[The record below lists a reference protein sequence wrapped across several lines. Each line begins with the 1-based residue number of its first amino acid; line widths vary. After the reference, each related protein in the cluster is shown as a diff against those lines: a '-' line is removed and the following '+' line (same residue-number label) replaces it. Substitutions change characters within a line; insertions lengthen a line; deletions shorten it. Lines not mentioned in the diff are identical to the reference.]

1 MKIMPYGDRAVLAEF
16 EDLESTIA
24 AYASME
30 DSKPS
35 GVLGLV
41 PAARTV
47 LVSVDPER
55 IGLRALVDWI
65 NSLEVGTAAY
75 ADSKEVTIPIRYDGA
90 DLEEVAKILGR
101 STEALI
107 DWHLKTDWV
116 CAFIGFAPGFAYL
129 AGGGLS
135 VPRLETSRPEVP
147 RGSVALAGEFCGIYP
162 RNSPGGWRII
172 GTTEAEL
179 WDGELETPALITPRT
194 RVKFEAVSR

>member
-1 MKIMPYGDRAVLAEF
+1 MRIMPYGDRAVLAEF
-16 EDLESTIA
+16 DDLESTMA

-30 DSKPS
+30 DSRPDW
-35 GVLGLV
+35 VQGLV

-47 LVSVDPER
+47 LVSVDPNR

-65 NSLEVGTAAY
+65 NSLEETAPAKQ
-75 ADSKEVTIPIRYDGA
+75 DSRQVTIPIRYDGE
-90 DLEEVAKILGR
+90 DLGQVAELLGR

-107 DWHLKTDWV
+107 NWHLESNWV

-147 RGSVALAGEFCGIYP
+147 AGSVALAGEFCGIYP

-172 GTTEAEL
+172 GTTDAEL
-179 WDGELETPALITPRT
+179 WTGDPESPALITPRT
-194 RVKFEAVSR
+194 MVRFEAVSK